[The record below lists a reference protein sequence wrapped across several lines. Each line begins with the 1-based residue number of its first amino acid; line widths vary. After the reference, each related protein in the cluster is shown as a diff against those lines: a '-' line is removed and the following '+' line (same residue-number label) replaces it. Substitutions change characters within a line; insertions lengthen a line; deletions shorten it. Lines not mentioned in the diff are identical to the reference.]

1 MLRQYKTTS
10 DMPLQEGPL
19 VLNRVQR
26 YDRTGL
32 SRQSELPFPVASYT
46 NILYDR
52 RATSFARGVLA

>member
-1 MLRQYKTTS
+1 
-10 DMPLQEGPL
+10 MPLQEGPL